1 MKKRLI
7 FLVFL
12 VLFIGVG
19 VLVYWGQQKER
30 TAELYYSGTI
40 EATQANLAFQ
50 VSGRV
55 KEVLVDEGQTIK
67 KGQLLAVLEQKEFNA
82 RRNQALA
89 NLTRSIETLRQLE
102 KLLELNQR
110 SIPAE
115 IERAE
120 ATVRVFK
127 SQLDELESGYRS
139 QEVEQASLAVQ
150 KAEITMEESKRDK
163 IRFDR
168 LFQRKIVTEKDRDAA
183 NLKFETALKEYE
195 RTKESLKLL
204 HEGFRQES
212 IETGRSRLAE
222 ARAALKQT
230 RSNLKR
236 IEASANE
243 VEAAKASVESAG
255 AALDIAEIQ
264 IEHTELHAPFNGIL
278 ISRNVE
284 PGEVVSPGRE
294 VLSLSDLSEV
304 DLKIFVDETE
314 IGKVKPGQK
323 AEVKTDTYPDKI
335 YDGTVSFISPE
346 AEFTPKIIQTRKER
360 VKLVYLVKIAIPNPD
375 LELKLGM
382 PADAW
387 FR

>member
-1 MKKRLI
+1 MKKRLV

-139 QEVEQASLAVQ
+139 QEVEQASLVVQ
-150 KAEITMEESKRDK
+150 EAEITMEEAKKDK

-168 LFQRKIVTEKDRDAA
+168 LFQRKIVAEKDRDAA
-183 NLKFETALKEYE
+183 NLKFETALKKYE
-195 RTKESLKLL
+195 RTRESLKLL
-204 HEGFRQES
+204 HEGYRQEA

-222 ARAALKQT
+222 ARAALKQA

-236 IEASANE
+236 IEASAKE
-243 VEAAKASVESAG
+243 VEAAKALVESAR
-255 AALDIAEIQ
+255 ATLDIAEIQ

-278 ISRNVE
+278 TSRNVE

-346 AEFTPKIIQTRKER
+346 AEFTPKIIQTHKER
-360 VKLVYLVKIAIPNPD
+360 VKLVYLVKITIPNPD
-375 LELKLGM
+375 LELKSGM